1 MLGSVSE
8 RQIKR
13 LFCSEHPQV
22 VLINLNM
29 LKKYIYTH
37 ILHWLGIRGNFDF
50 KGKGKNISSF
60 SLEERFNIL
69 SLVYKV
75 LHVILGGRVV
85 MNICIK
91 LFQCGNCCI
100 LGYLIILKKKK
111 KRITVVL
118 SDWCLRLRKKLH
130 WVSWDSALLL
140 TNMVVYISVIKNSH
154 NRLLMDFSSPKGNLN
169 NPWPIHQNRQTH
181 CNYWYFYVWCYQRL
195 KKISYNGVILQS
207 RIYILCYWHA

>member
-111 KRITVVL
+111 KKNNCSFVWLMSQVKEKAAL
-118 SDWCLRLRKKLH
+118 SFLGFSIASHQHGGVYLSYKK
-130 WVSWDSALLL
+130 
-140 TNMVVYISVIKNSH
+140 
-154 NRLLMDFSSPKGNLN
+154 FS
-169 NPWPIHQNRQTH
+169 
-181 CNYWYFYVWCYQRL
+181 
-195 KKISYNGVILQS
+195 
-207 RIYILCYWHA
+207 